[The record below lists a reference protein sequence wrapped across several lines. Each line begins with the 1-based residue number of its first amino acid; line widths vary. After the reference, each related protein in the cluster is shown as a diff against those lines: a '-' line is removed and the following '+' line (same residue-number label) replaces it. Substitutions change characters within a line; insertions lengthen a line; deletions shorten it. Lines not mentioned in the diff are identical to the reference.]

1 MRAKIV
7 SSMEKCFLDENVL
20 SKPELSSISMLKNER
35 YSFQVCF
42 DIEEAM
48 SLTESKSKKIVYFK
62 VESPL
67 KEYIHM
73 YQVKN
78 IPSEMPVIPGSYDS
92 NYLRT
97 EPGLY
102 PDLLQPMDE
111 NTRLPAR
118 NALLSIWLE
127 LDPQGAMPAG
137 SYPIKG
143 IFNNESGNV

>member
-1 MRAKIV
+1 
-7 SSMEKCFLDENVL
+7 
-20 SKPELSSISMLKNER
+20 
-35 YSFQVCF
+35 
-42 DIEEAM
+42 
-48 SLTESKSKKIVYFK
+48 
-62 VESPL
+62 
-67 KEYIHM
+67 M

-111 NTRLPAR
+111 NTRLPTR

-143 IFNNESGNV
+143 IFTNESGNVEAEVSIEVEIINANLPEQDLIYTQWFYTDCLNH